1 MRNNNEYGEDI
12 NFIFSALTNDTYK
25 RFEEYNLDSFDC
37 GNQEINKFI
46 LNKDFL
52 NIDNGIT
59 YGFFHEEDKALIG
72 FAVLNCSGITCTPDN
87 NYVETLPAIEILYF
101 AIMEQYHGI
110 QYEKD
115 SEDDYTFSQ
124 FLFGYILNEISNI
137 ALTRIGARFVT
148 LYSVPNAQNFY
159 KKFEFLE
166 FEKFMIKER
175 KLYIDGC
182 IPFCLPIE

>member
-1 MRNNNEYGEDI
+1 MAFN
-12 NFIFSALTNDTYK
+12 
-25 RFEEYNLDSFDC
+25 
-37 GNQEINKFI
+37 
-46 LNKDFL
+46 
-52 NIDNGIT
+52 
-59 YGFFHEEDKALIG
+59 
-72 FAVLNCSGITCTPDN
+72 
-87 NYVETLPAIEILYF
+87 
-101 AIMEQYHGI
+101 
-110 QYEKD
+110 YEKD

-137 ALTRIGARFVT
+137 ASTRIGARFVT